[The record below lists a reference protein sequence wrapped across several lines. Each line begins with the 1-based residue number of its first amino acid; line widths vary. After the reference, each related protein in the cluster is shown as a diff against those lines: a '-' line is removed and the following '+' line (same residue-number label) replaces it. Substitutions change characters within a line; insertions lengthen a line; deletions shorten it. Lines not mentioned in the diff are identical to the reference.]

1 MSDLLEGTKT
11 EKLTESFKKYLPT
24 ILSEDTVSTRK
35 QSLTENKSIV
45 TGDKAVTEAE
55 HSDADGADIINL
67 RKLAGLT

>member
-1 MSDLLEGTKT
+1 
-11 EKLTESFKKYLPT
+11 LPT